1 MQLMRMRNEKAV
13 EERLVQG
20 VRRLGGEAY
29 KWVSPG
35 QDGVPDRIVI
45 MPGGYVSFV
54 ELKDEHGKVSPRQ
67 VIQHKKLRNLG
78 AEVMT
83 LFGYDDVDWFLERI
97 AERDRMMHL
106 AIGTRAF
113 AKILKDEEE
122 GGDAT

>member
-1 MQLMRMRNEKAV
+1 MQLMRTRNEKAV

-20 VRRLGGEAY
+20 VRRLGGDAY

-113 AKILKDEEE
+113 AQILKDEEE
-122 GGDAT
+122 ADEV

>member
-1 MQLMRMRNEKAV
+1 MQLMRTRNEKAV

-113 AKILKDEEE
+113 AQILKDEEE
-122 GGDAT
+122 ADEV